1 MCVEDMRRVVATVQG
16 RVQGVSF
23 RYYTQREAQRLR
35 LTGWVRNE
43 NDGSVSVLAEGP
55 EDDLNRLLDY
65 LRHGPRMA
73 VVMGVSANW
82 SSATMEFEDFNIR
95 LV

>member
-1 MCVEDMRRVVATVQG
+1 MKRVEANVRG

-23 RYYTQREAQRLR
+23 RYYTQREAKQLG

-43 NDGSVSVLAEGP
+43 NNGSVSVVAEGH
-55 EDDLNRLLDY
+55 EVDLNRLLDF
-65 LRHGPRMA
+65 LRRGPRMA
-73 VVMGVSANW
+73 VVEDVSVNW
-82 SSATMEFEDFNIR
+82 SPATNEFADFNIR

>member
-1 MCVEDMRRVVATVQG
+1 MQG

-23 RYYTQREAQRLR
+23 RYYTQREAKQHG

-43 NDGSVSVLAEGP
+43 YDGSVSVVAEGS
-55 EDDLNRLLDY
+55 EDDLNQMLDF
-65 LRHGPRMA
+65 LRRGPRMA
-73 VVMGVSANW
+73 VVRNVSANW
-82 SSATMEFEDFNIR
+82 SSATREFKDFNIR

>member
-1 MCVEDMRRVVATVQG
+1 MKRIAANVQG

-23 RYYTQREAQRLR
+23 RYYTQREAKRLG
-35 LTGWVRNE
+35 LTGWVQNE
-43 NDGSVSVLAEGP
+43 YDGSVSVVAEGT
-55 EDDLNRLLDY
+55 EDDLNQLLDF

-73 VVMGVSANW
+73 VVRNVSTDW
-82 SSATMEFEDFNIR
+82 SAATKEFKDFNIR

>member
-1 MCVEDMRRVVATVQG
+1 MKRVEVNIRG

-23 RYYTQREAQRLR
+23 RYYTQREAKQLG

-43 NDGSVSVLAEGP
+43 YDGSVSVVAEGS
-55 EDDLNRLLDY
+55 EDNLRRLLDF

-73 VVMGVSANW
+73 IVEDVSANW
-82 SSATMEFEDFNIR
+82 APATKEFADFNIR
-95 LV
+95 LA

>member
-1 MCVEDMRRVVATVQG
+1 MKRVEATVQG
-16 RVQGVSF
+16 YVQGVSF
-23 RYYTQREAQRLR
+23 RYYTQREALRLG

-43 NDGSVSVLAEGP
+43 SDGSVSVVAEGP
-55 EDDLNRLLDY
+55 ENNLNRLLDF

-73 VVMGVSANW
+73 VVKDVSAHW
-82 SSATMEFEDFNIR
+82 SSATTEFEDFTIR